1 MCKHAPHHAK
11 QQGVTL
17 LVVMVM
23 LVVIGLVSVSAM
35 RRAASADLVANNS
48 RLEQLAKQS
57 AEAGLRYCET
67 QIEAAAATVAIQ
79 SAPKPPSTP
88 AWQTLSNWST
98 GNNIAVTVPVN
109 FVQSNNTAIPAP
121 KQLPQCMAEYSP
133 LDNNI
138 VIITSR
144 GFSPDYSAL
153 SNGQTQSGSVIWLQS
168 IVSLQ
173 S

>member
-1 MCKHAPHHAK
+1 MRTNPNQSK

-57 AEAGLRYCET
+57 AEAGLRYCEA
-67 QIEAAAATVAIQ
+67 QIDTASTKLTIQ
-79 SAPKPPSTP
+79 SAQKPPALP
-88 AWQTLSNWST
+88 MWQTLSNWSSS
-98 GNNIAVTVPVN
+98 NIAVTVPTDFMKSADAAMV
-109 FVQSNNTAIPAP
+109 TP

-144 GFSPDYSAL
+144 GFSPDYSAMK
-153 SNGQTQSGSVIWLQS
+153 NGETQSGSVIWLQS